1 MAEKTND
8 IQEQSPAPDLQIT
21 AGDLALLVKI
31 IDAGSERGAWRGEEL
46 GTIGAIR
53 TKMAQIV
60 KSVAPV
66 EDTVNESAEDGGS
79 QEVEEDKE
87 VVKDDGEPKQK
98 KRAAKKA
105 AA

>member
-1 MAEKTND
+1 MAEETNNT
-8 IQEQSPAPDLQIT
+8 QEQSPAPNLQVT

-31 IDAGSERGAWRGEEL
+31 IDAGSERGAWKGEEL

-66 EDTVNESAEDGGS
+66 EDSVDTSAEDGDT
-79 QEVEEDKE
+79 QEVEEVEE
-87 VVKDDGEPKQK
+87 VVEDDGEPKRK
-98 KRAAKKA
+98 KRAAKKTA
-105 AA
+105 A